1 MEENI
6 VGNQIRGKSLLG
18 SSAGLIAAVVIIAL
32 FVLTATFFKSV
43 VFGLLLAYLFLPL
56 QEWYRNYLLQNKLIR
71 YTGMLVSSVL
81 VPSTKPLS
89 TIKNRAFRFFNF
101 PDKTQSLT
109 DQEKKE
115 QKLVANSC
123 NLTMITVLVIFVFAL
138 ASIIW
143 LSTSYLTS
151 TTKSISN
158 WAQKT
163 TADYESNLKTADKTR
178 LAAET
183 SNDESYSKQFLKAL
197 SYKLEEAKPKIEK
210 FKAIKFLK
218 RFLKVNLSNPDNI
231 RMLMASLYKKT
242 GGVFSYT
249 AGAIGTFFFIILHTV
264 FTFFFFAFFLNKLA
278 TFHSKVSKKNT
289 PGQYLTDT
297 LLGSAWFPHT
307 GESTKERSAEILDN
321 ILLKLKIWM
330 RGYCIIIIIETCF
343 YITSFT
349 LIGVPF
355 GLILGLIAGCTI
367 LLPYIGPILSAFLTI
382 IICLTLG
389 DMSMI
394 QILLVVLS
402 YIFMTG
408 ILDQLFIYPAVVGG
422 SLGLNELETIVV
434 VLLGGMLFGITGMI
448 FAVPATSIIKY
459 LIPEIYKLI
468 ENKQNGFQEK
478 QNKKSNLAGLN
489 NG

>member
-6 VGNQIRGKSLLG
+6 VRNKIKGKSLLG
-18 SSAGLIAAVVIIAL
+18 SSAGLIAAVIIIAL

-43 VFGLLLAYLFLPL
+43 VFGILLAYLFLPL
-56 QEWYRNYLLQNKLIR
+56 QGWYKNCFLQNKLIK
-71 YTGMLVSSVL
+71 YTTMLASSSFS
-81 VPSTKPLS
+81 PITKPLNA
-89 TIKNRAFRFFNF
+89 IKNKAFRFFNF

-109 DQEKKE
+109 EIEKTE
-115 QKLVANSC
+115 QKLVAKSC
-123 NLTMITVLVIFVFAL
+123 NLTTATVLIIFVFAL
-138 ASIIW
+138 AGIIW

-151 TTKSISN
+151 ATRSISS

-163 TADYESNLKTADKTR
+163 TTDYENHLKTESIASPT
-178 LAAET
+178 ENS
-183 SNDESYSKQFLKAL
+183 SNDSSSRQFLKAI
-197 SYKLEEAKPKIEK
+197 SYKLEEAKPRIER
-210 FKAIKFLK
+210 FKVIRFIKKFLED
-218 RFLKVNLSNPDNI
+218 NLSNPDNI
-231 RMLMASLYKKT
+231 RMLIANVYKKT
-242 GGVFSYT
+242 EGFFSYT
-249 AGAIGTFFFIILHTV
+249 AGAIGTLFFIILNTV

-278 TFHSKVSKKNT
+278 AFRSKVGKKNT
-289 PGQYLTDT
+289 PGQCLTNA
-297 LLGSAWFPHT
+297 LLSSAWFPNT
-307 GESTKERSAEILDN
+307 GESTKERSTEILDN
-321 ILLKLKIWM
+321 ILHRLKIWI
-330 RGYCIIIIIETCF
+330 RGYCIIIVIEACF

-367 LLPYIGPILSAFLTI
+367 LLPYIGPMLSALLTI

-468 ENKQNGFQEK
+468 EDKQGGFHEQQSKEP
-478 QNKKSNLAGLN
+478 NL
-489 NG
+489 